1 MFGRYLE
8 TGCREEGKKDLGDLR
23 SRSIIKIN
31 VSQIKII
38 GGRRWRYLARCICI
52 LLENGAKVN
61 ENETRIKKLETVQ
74 RRFEEERQE
83 YHSRNFLFMCISF
96 FFFFFSTQNVYIHR
110 SIDPLVYTSIN
121 VFIPSIEDY
130 SNVACIIIN
139 CNKNFQ
145 IMHVFKYAWGI
156 NLFSSRI
163 VIVNKRQYL
172 TFIFQVLQV
181 NNKRLKI
188 KIKKRYHVSS
198 STHLRIL
205 KSRRNL
211 T

>member
-1 MFGRYLE
+1 MARRWTRTKLVSKNWKLFKGDSRKRGRNIILE
-8 TGCREEGKKDLGDLR
+8 T
-23 SRSIIKIN
+23 S
-31 VSQIKII
+31 
-38 GGRRWRYLARCICI
+38 
-52 LLENGAKVN
+52 
-61 ENETRIKKLETVQ
+61 
-74 RRFEEERQE
+74 
-83 YHSRNFLFMCISF
+83 FLFL
-96 FFFFFSTQNVYIHR
+96 FFFSHKTYIY
-110 SIDPLVYTSIN
+110 IDPLVYTSIN

-188 KIKKRYHVSS
+188 KIKKRYHISS

>member
-1 MFGRYLE
+1 MARRWTRTKLVSKNWKLFKGDSRKRGRNIILE
-8 TGCREEGKKDLGDLR
+8 T
-23 SRSIIKIN
+23 S
-31 VSQIKII
+31 
-38 GGRRWRYLARCICI
+38 
-52 LLENGAKVN
+52 
-61 ENETRIKKLETVQ
+61 
-74 RRFEEERQE
+74 
-83 YHSRNFLFMCISF
+83 FLCVFLF

>member
-1 MFGRYLE
+1 MTIFGQMYLHSSRE
-8 TGCREEGKKDLGDLR
+8 WREGERERNSYQKTGNCSKEIRGREAGI
-23 SRSIIKIN
+23 SF
-31 VSQIKII
+31 Q
-38 GGRRWRYLARCICI
+38 
-52 LLENGAKVN
+52 
-61 ENETRIKKLETVQ
+61 KLPS
-74 RRFEEERQE
+74 
-83 YHSRNFLFMCISF
+83 YF
-96 FFFFFSTQNVYIHR
+96 FFFFFFFTQNVYIHR